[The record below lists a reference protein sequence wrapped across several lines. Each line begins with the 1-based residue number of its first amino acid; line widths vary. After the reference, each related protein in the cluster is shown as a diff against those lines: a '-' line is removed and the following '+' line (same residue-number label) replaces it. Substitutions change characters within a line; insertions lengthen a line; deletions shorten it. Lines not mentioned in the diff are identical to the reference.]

1 MWCKKWNRKKWR
13 KLRKINPEQQGWIE
27 KNSYLIK
34 VKLLYATWLENV
46 SSYWSLHRLK
56 VFQEKCTTLILLFTL
71 EQALQI
77 RKIHITRNTSL
88 LYYATLYQQTC
99 EMSYV
104 FTLKD
109 LYKPTDP
116 LCWSHL
122 GEVEGERAQRS
133 PSKCWCHSYSFRC
146 SLFNQLMELLFP
158 SNGQV

>member
-1 MWCKKWNRKKWR
+1 MQPDSRMFR
-13 KLRKINPEQQGWIE
+13 VIE
-27 KNSYLIK
+27 
-34 VKLLYATWLENV
+34 V
-46 SSYWSLHRLK
+46 LHWLK

-122 GEVEGERAQRS
+122 GEVEGERAQGS

>member
-1 MWCKKWNRKKWR
+1 M
-13 KLRKINPEQQGWIE
+13 
-27 KNSYLIK
+27 
-34 VKLLYATWLENV
+34 
-46 SSYWSLHRLK
+46 
-56 VFQEKCTTLILLFTL
+56 TLILLFTL

-116 LCWSHL
+116 LC
-122 GEVEGERAQRS
+122 
-133 PSKCWCHSYSFRC
+133 
-146 SLFNQLMELLFP
+146 
-158 SNGQV
+158 